1 MVEERRR
8 GGIVFEGRRAELET
22 THRLSDDDDDDDDA
36 LIKIIN

>member
-8 GGIVFEGRRAELET
+8 GVFEGRRAELET
-22 THRLSDDDDDDDDA
+22 THRLSDDDDDDDA